1 MHMSGNKNVQ
11 EKKNPD
17 TDMTVN
23 TEDLVKIVKTSAKIG
38 EELAEV
44 LSDRIDEFF
53 GVNRNKK

>member
-1 MHMSGNKNVQ
+1 MNSKQNVP

-17 TDMTVN
+17 TDMTVSA
-23 TEDLVKIVKTSAKIG
+23 EGLVKIVKTSAEIG
-38 EELAEV
+38 EKLAEV

>member
-1 MHMSGNKNVQ
+1 MNSKQNVP

-17 TDMTVN
+17 TDMTVSN
-23 TEDLVKIVKTSAKIG
+23 EDLVEIVKNSAKIG

-44 LSDRIDEFF
+44 LSDSIDNFF